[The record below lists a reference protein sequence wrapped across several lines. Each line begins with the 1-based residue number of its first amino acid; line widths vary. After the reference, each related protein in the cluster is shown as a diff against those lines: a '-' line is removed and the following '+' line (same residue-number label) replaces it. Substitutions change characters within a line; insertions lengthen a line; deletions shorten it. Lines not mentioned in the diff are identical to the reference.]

1 MQPTEV
7 FKYWIAERWNIL
19 QKKERGEPKPWTK
32 DIILQSFRFCNV
44 RREDDAVTKWI
55 RTNWNHPESKNLPL
69 AMALARFLNV
79 PDTLGYI
86 GYPHDWLP
94 NKVYKDICRLEDMG
108 GKVWGSAYIVS
119 TNGRSM
125 RKAEYIVYHVLDSL
139 HGRMMD
145 GSQPTGKN
153 LRAYSE
159 WLQEVDGIGS
169 FMAGQIIADLKNTGN
184 TTWLAAQDWDTF
196 CTPGPGSKRGLNRLM
211 GRSAIAPMND
221 AKFQAEIGYARELAD
236 QVSQETALTQYVPHL
251 SAQDVQNCLC
261 EFDKYM
267 RVKNG
272 EGRPRQTY
280 PGV

>member
-7 FKYWIAERWNIL
+7 FKYWVSERWSIF
-19 QKKERGEPKPWTK
+19 QEKEAGYPKPWTA
-32 DIILQSFRFCNV
+32 DPILLSFRFCNV
-44 RREDDAVTKWI
+44 RREDDTVTKWI
-55 RTNWNHPESKNLPL
+55 RTNWNYPESKNLPL

-79 PDTLGYI
+79 PSTLAYV

-94 NKVYKDICRLEDMG
+94 NKVCADLCRLEDSG
-108 GKVWGSAYIVS
+108 RKVWGSAYIVS

-125 RKAEYIVYHVLDSL
+125 RKAEYIVHHVLDGL
-139 HGRMMD
+139 HRRMMD

-153 LRAYSE
+153 LQAYSE

-184 TTWLAAQDWDTF
+184 TPWFAAEDWYAF

-211 GRSAIAPMND
+211 GRAPTVPMSD
-221 AKFQAEIGYARELAD
+221 KKFQSEVLEAHSLTLEVPEI
-236 QVSQETALTQYVPHL
+236 PIICM
-251 SAQDVQNCLC
+251 QDVQNCLC